1 MHKPIE
7 FVSKAQTLG
16 INIATDIYDKQVS
29 DTVSDV
35 FANKQELERSNI
47 SVYYF

>member
-7 FVSKAQTLG
+7 FVSKVQTLG
-16 INIATDIYDKQVS
+16 INISTDMYDKQVS
-29 DTVSDV
+29 DTVSGV
-35 FANKQELERSNI
+35 VANKQELERSNI